1 MTRGPVIRP
10 LNLGGGWAHRQQ
22 ATSLICLPVYAIKN
36 VERIK
41 MKTLKVKIKNVYG
54 QDLVYPACESS
65 KLFAFLTKSQTLSDG
80 ARRTIKQLGYTF
92 EVLPEVKNI

>member
-54 QDLVYPACESS
+54 NEMIYPVCEDS
-65 KLFAFLTKSQTLSDG
+65 KVFANLTNSKTLTEQSRRLIKS
-80 ARRTIKQLGYTF
+80 LGYKF
-92 EVLPEVKNI
+92 EVVSEVKNI